1 MVVEAPGRLRG
12 KIFKLEAR
20 LSVRALRAELLN
32 PAPRKAYSSGFRQQ
46 CAKAMGSAT
55 ASHTPRTASRLQL
68 RGRTSRRRR
77 ASTEMPTP

>member
-20 LSVRALRAELLN
+20 LRVRALRAELLN

-46 CAKAMGSAT
+46 WANAIGSAT
-55 ASHTPRTASRLQL
+55 ASHMASPASRVHEL
-68 RGRTSRRRR
+68 GRTSRRIR
-77 ASTEMPTP
+77 ASTVMPTP